1 MVTVAVEVVRGVQ
14 VELDGVK
21 IGIVGREG
29 RGRERVGERKRGREN
44 RGEIVISVSSSS
56 RDKRRKQI
64 LMILSICR

>member
-1 MVTVAVEVVRGVQ
+1 MVTVAVEAVREVQ
-14 VELDGVK
+14 VEWDGVK

>member
-1 MVTVAVEVVRGVQ
+1 MVTVAVEAVREVQ